1 MADKLAELEIHTL
14 AEKIAN
20 KIAYIHVATLA
31 SY

>member
-1 MADKLAELEIHTL
+1 MAGKLAELEMLTL
-14 AEKIAN
+14 AEEIAN